1 MNNITKAVKIFKK
14 YKCKFT
20 LMHCVSAYP
29 CLEKNINLNMINTL
43 KKKFKVDI
51 GYSGHEKSVSPS
63 LMAAC
68 FGANSIERHITL
80 DRTMWGTDQAA
91 SLEENGMKN
100 LVELIRK
107 FELCRGDGVKKFLVD
122 EKKNYKKINIGKKY
136 KISCLIP
143 IRSNSKRIKNK
154 NFTKIKNVPLI
165 KFVLQNI
172 CKSKYIDDYFIA
184 TDNLH
189 KVSKIIKKNNKI
201 RFFLRSKKVLQQ
213 LHKQKLL

>member
-1 MNNITKAVKIFKK
+1 
-14 YKCKFT
+14 
-20 LMHCVSAYP
+20 
-29 CLEKNINLNMINTL
+29 
-43 KKKFKVDI
+43 
-51 GYSGHEKSVSPS
+51 
-63 LMAAC
+63 
-68 FGANSIERHITL
+68 
-80 DRTMWGTDQAA
+80 
-91 SLEENGMKN
+91 MK
-100 LVELIRK
+100 
-107 FELCRGDGVKKFLVD
+107 
-122 EKKNYKKINIGKKY
+122 KKNYKKINIGKKY

-201 RFFLRSKKVLQQ
+201 RFFLRSKKSSSAIAQTEVVISEFI
-213 LHKQKLL
+213 KQKNVDIVVLVQATNPFIKNIYLDQALEILINQKLDSLLSVVKAKILFGKIVNIQVQ